1 MGRIFRPENF
11 VFGQV
16 KIVMMMMLVV
26 VMVLVVVVVMMMID
40 GGELRDFSKTLL

>member
-16 KIVMMMMLVV
+16 RNKDTVVLVV
-26 VMVLVVVVVMMMID
+26 VMTKVMVVLVVIMVLVVR
-40 GGELRDFSKTLL
+40 LRKF